1 MRIIGSIIK
10 AFKMTVSD
18 NLNKVLKDIEGYKP
32 RIIAVTKYYD
42 IKKMMEAFK
51 AGLRDFAESRAKDSI
66 EKINKIDDTTRVQS
80 IYHFIGH
87 LQTNKVKYVVGL
99 FDYIHSVDSLKV
111 AQCIDFVAKHKG
123 IVQKVLLQVNNAN
136 EMQKFGVC
144 PEQLENLINE
154 VLKMKNVKLEGLMN
168 IAPLTDDIK
177 KLQEL
182 FSEMNKLREIY
193 NLKELSM
200 GMSHDYKIAV
210 ENGATMIRLG
220 RILFE

>member
-1 MRIIGSIIK
+1 MRIVGSIIK
-10 AFKMTVSD
+10 AFKMTVRN
-18 NLNKVLKDIEGYKP
+18 NLNKVLKDIEGYSP

-42 IKKMMEAFK
+42 IDKMIEAFE
-51 AGLRDFAESRAKDSI
+51 AGLRDFAESRALDSV
-66 EKINKIDDTTRVQS
+66 EKINKIDDTTKAQS

-111 AQCIDFVAKHKG
+111 AQCINEVASQKG
-123 IVQKVLLQVNNAN
+123 IIQKILIQVNNAN
-136 EMQKFGVC
+136 ESQKFGVC

-154 VLKMKNVKLEGLMN
+154 VLKMKNLELVGLMN
-168 IAPLTDDIK
+168 IAPLTDDINE
-177 KLQEL
+177 LQRL
-182 FSEMNKLREIY
+182 FSEMNSLKEGY

>member
-1 MRIIGSIIK
+1 MRIVGSIIK
-10 AFKMTVSD
+10 AFKMTVRN
-18 NLNKVLKDIEGYKP
+18 NLNKVLKDIEGYSP

-42 IKKMMEAFK
+42 IDKMMEAFQ
-51 AGLRDFAESRAKDSI
+51 AGLRDFAESRALDSV
-66 EKINKIDDTTRVQS
+66 EKINKIDDTTKAQS

-111 AQCIDFVAKHKG
+111 AQCINEVASQKG
-123 IVQKVLLQVNNAN
+123 IIQKILIQVNNAN
-136 EMQKFGVC
+136 ESQKFGIC

-154 VLKMKNVKLEGLMN
+154 VLKMENVELAGLMN
-168 IAPLTDDIK
+168 IAPLTDDINE
-177 KLQEL
+177 LQRL
-182 FSEMNKLREIY
+182 FSEMNNLKEGY